1 MTAVFPSSSSTSR
14 VAAAVNVAD
23 LVASH
28 AVRRPDAIALVADDQ
43 RLSWARLDA
52 RATAAAS
59 DLAARGLLGGQRV
72 ALLGVNSAAW
82 VIAWFGALRA
92 GYVVVPINPQSTAD
106 EVSRIVAH
114 SGAVVLLADRVDDDR
129 AAGLDIAVV
138 ALGTDWQPHGEVSS
152 PRDPDAL
159 AVLLYTAGT
168 SGEPKAAMLSHHA
181 LLAHCANAHAVD
193 QLHPD
198 DVIACVLPLFHVFGL
213 NAVLDMVAYLGAR
226 LVLLDGLPDDLAE
239 LADLIEA
246 EHVTVLPL
254 APVALHRLLALPG
267 VERLSKLRLV
277 LSGAAPLSGETR
289 AAFTERTGVPVDQGY
304 GLTEAAP
311 GVATTLG
318 GERHGLGHVGR
329 PFPGVDV
336 RIGDGSDDA
345 DPDRVYV
352 RGANVFSGYWPDG
365 AGGPDAS
372 GWFDTGD
379 IGYLD
384 DGELFLVDRSRELI
398 IVNGFNVYPAEV
410 EDVISE
416 VDGVDAV
423 AVVRQI
429 DDRDANEHVVAF
441 VVGRATE
448 EQVQAHCSTRLA
460 RFKRPTTI
468 NVVADLPR
476 GATGKIRKGALRS
489 QLSVLGAEPDG
500 A

>member
-1 MTAVFPSSSSTSR
+1 MTAVFPTPTPRSR
-14 VAAAVNVAD
+14 AAVNLAD
-23 LVASH
+23 LISSQAGS
-28 AVRRPDAIALVADDQ
+28 RPDAIALVAGDQ
-43 RLSWARLDA
+43 RLSWSELDA

-72 ALLGVNSAAW
+72 AVLGVNSVAW

-114 SGAVVLLADRVDDDR
+114 SGAVVLLVDRVDDDR
-129 AAGLDIAVV
+129 AAALDVAVV
-138 ALGTDWQPHGEVSS
+138 ALDTDWALQGVVSS
-152 PRDPDAL
+152 PPDPDAL

-168 SGEPKAAMLSHHA
+168 SGDPKAAMLTHHA
-181 LLAHCANAHAVD
+181 LLAHCANADAVD
-193 QLHPD
+193 QLRPD

-226 LVLLDGLPDDLAE
+226 LVLLDGLPDDLAD
-239 LADLIEA
+239 LADLIET

-254 APVALHRLLALPG
+254 APVAVHRLLALPA
-267 VERLSKLRLV
+267 VERLSALRLV

-289 AAFTERTGVPVDQGY
+289 AAFTARTGVPVDQGY

-365 AGGPDAS
+365 TGGPDAS

-410 EDVISE
+410 EDVIGE

-423 AVVRQI
+423 AVVRRV
-429 DDRDANEHVVAF
+429 DARDANEHVVAF
-441 VVGRATE
+441 VVGHATE
-448 EQVQAHCSTRLA
+448 DQIQAHCTTRLA

-468 NVVADLPR
+468 NLVSDLPR
-476 GATGKIRKGALRS
+476 GATGKIRKGTLRNR
-489 QLSVLGAEPDG
+489 LAVLGPEPDG
-500 A
+500 S